1 MSLHV
6 AADDADEIVG
16 GWRLPL
22 NSGICLQRI
31 RKVG

>member
-1 MSLHV
+1 MGLRV
-6 AADDADEIVG
+6 AAGDANDVVCG
-16 GWRLPL
+16 GRLPL